1 MAYQELVTLTTPTAY
16 RLALRI
22 LNDPTDAQDV
32 LQEGYIRV
40 WRQLPTLR
48 NTHAVA
54 GWIYRICRNAALDHR
69 RASGKRIMVPLEG
82 LAICS
87 DDCGPDDKIAS
98 AQSIRQLQE
107 GMSRL
112 KEKHRIVLL
121 LREVDG
127 MSCEAISES
136 LGIPVGTVDSRLHR
150 ARKHLATFLHRAE
163 LREHAR
169 ETSDHEL

>member
-1 MAYQELVTLTTPTAY
+1 
-16 RLALRI
+16 
-22 LNDPTDAQDV
+22 
-32 LQEGYIRV
+32 
-40 WRQLPTLR
+40 
-48 NTHAVA
+48 
-54 GWIYRICRNAALDHR
+54 
-69 RASGKRIMVPLEG
+69 MVPLEG

-87 DDCGPDDKIAS
+87 DERGPDDKIAS
-98 AQSIRQLQE
+98 AQSLRQLQD
-107 GMSRL
+107 GLSRL

-163 LREHAR
+163 LREDAR